1 MIVSRR
7 TRFTTLLQNGL
18 FAALLVAAVA
28 MIAQLAQQHSWQWD
42 ITQNARNTLSEGS
55 LQTLEL
61 LKGPVVITAYATEQD
76 PSLGDP
82 RQQIA
87 DFIETYRRAKPDIRV
102 VFIDPREHPK
112 ATAAA
117 NVRVNGEMVVEY
129 DGRSEHLTSFDE
141 QSLTN
146 LLARLARRTERLVMF
161 LDGHGERKPNG
172 IANHD
177 LGEFGKRLVA
187 KGFRVDLLNLAAS
200 QDVPANTAML
210 VIANP
215 QVDLL
220 PVEVD
225 KVKRYV
231 DKGGNVLW
239 LIDQEPLHGLQPLA
253 DALRLQLSPGVV
265 VDPAANALKASA
277 TLSLAFAYG
286 SHPATRDFAL
296 NTAFP
301 SARKVAMAE
310 DDKTWK
316 FTPLVEVAQNGWVEN
331 GELDGD
337 VVYDKNRDVKGPVTV
352 AAALERVV
360 EGKPQR
366 VVVVGTG
373 HFLANSYAG
382 LLGNLDLGINFIN
395 WLAGD
400 EDLITLQPKS
410 IVDGSLSLSLGS
422 LTFLS
427 LAFMFA
433 LPVAFLFTGGMTWW
447 RSRRG

>member
-7 TRFTTLLQNGL
+7 TRLAAIAQNGI

-28 MIAQLAQQHSWQWD
+28 MIAQLTQQHAWQWD
-42 ITQNARNTLSEGS
+42 ITQNSRNSLSEGS
-55 LQTLEL
+55 RQTLAT
-61 LKGPVVITAYATEQD
+61 LKGPITITVYATAQD
-76 PSLGDP
+76 PNVGNL
-82 RQQIA
+82 RQRIA
-87 DFIETYRRAKPDIRV
+87 DFIDTYRRAKPDITV
-102 VFIDPREHPK
+102 TYIDPREQPK

-129 DGRSEHLTSFDE
+129 DGRSEHLTNLDE

-177 LGEFGKRLVA
+177 LGEFGKRLTA
-187 KGFRVDLLNLAAS
+187 KGFRVDLLNLAAA
-200 QDVPANTAML
+200 QAVPDNASML

-225 KVKRYV
+225 KIHRYL
-231 DKGGNVLW
+231 DTGGNLFW
-239 LIDQEPLHGLQPLA
+239 LIDQEPLRGLQPVA
-253 DALRLQLSPGVV
+253 DLLRLQLSPGVV

-286 SHPATRDFAL
+286 NHPATGSFGL

-301 SARKVAMAE
+301 SARKIAVTD
-310 DDKTWK
+310 DDKAWRV
-316 FTPLVEVAQNGWVEN
+316 TPLVEVAQNGWVET
-331 GELDGD
+331 GELEGD
-337 VVYDKNRDVKGPVTV
+337 VSYDKNRDVKGPVV
-352 AAALERVV
+352 IAMALERQV
-360 EGKPQR
+360 GDRTQR
-366 VVVVGTG
+366 VVVTGSG
-373 HFLANSYAG
+373 HFLANTYAG
-382 LLGNLDLGINFIN
+382 LLGNLDLGINFVN

-400 EDLITLQPKS
+400 EDLITLQPRS
-410 IVDGSLSLSLGS
+410 VVDGSLEFSRPALLFVA
-422 LTFLS
+422 LFFLFVLPVTFL
-427 LAFMFA
+427 F
-433 LPVAFLFTGGMTWW
+433 VGGMNWW
-447 RSRRG
+447 RRRRI

>member
-1 MIVSRR
+1 MR
-7 TRFTTLLQNGL
+7 
-18 FAALLVAAVA
+18 
-28 MIAQLAQQHSWQWD
+28 M
-42 ITQNARNTLSEGS
+42 
-55 LQTLEL
+55 
-61 LKGPVVITAYATEQD
+61 
-76 PSLGDP
+76 
-82 RQQIA
+82 
-87 DFIETYRRAKPDIRV
+87 TYSP
-102 VFIDPREHPK
+102 
-112 ATAAA
+112 
-117 NVRVNGEMVVEY
+117 
-129 DGRSEHLTSFDE
+129 
-141 QSLTN
+141 
-146 LLARLARRTERLVMF
+146 
-161 LDGHGERKPNG
+161 
-172 IANHD
+172 
-177 LGEFGKRLVA
+177 
-187 KGFRVDLLNLAAS
+187 
-200 QDVPANTAML
+200 NTA
-210 VIANP
+210 I
-215 QVDLL
+215 
-220 PVEVD
+220 
-225 KVKRYV
+225 
-231 DKGGNVLW
+231 
-239 LIDQEPLHGLQPLA
+239 
-253 DALRLQLSPGVV
+253 
-265 VDPAANALKASA
+265 
-277 TLSLAFAYG
+277 
-286 SHPATRDFAL
+286 
-296 NTAFP
+296 P

-352 AAALERVV
+352 AAALEREV

>member
-42 ITQNARNTLSEGS
+42 ITQNARHTLREGS

-352 AAALERVV
+352 AAALEREV